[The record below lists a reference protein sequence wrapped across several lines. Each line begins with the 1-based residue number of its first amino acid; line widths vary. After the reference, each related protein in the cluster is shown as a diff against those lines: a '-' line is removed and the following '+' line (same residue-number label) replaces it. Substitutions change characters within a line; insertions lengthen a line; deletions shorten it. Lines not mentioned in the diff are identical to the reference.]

1 VLERYSDDGMAVPD
15 HPEGFLGRRDSAPLC
30 SDTLQR
36 PAARLGTRILIAGSV
51 IAIAGTLAVV
61 VWMLRFAPPVPSV
74 VARPRGSETA
84 APTVSAEKEDARPAH
99 APSPKVPSVRA
110 RRVTSPAVAAGAAD
124 AGARAATAP
133 AVIVEDTTPVLGKA
147 PVVPAAPRAVAPAP
161 AAAAPYTASDADV
174 TPPQPVRQQW
184 LRALPA
190 GSAGDVV
197 TIEVVVNKRGTVDS
211 VRMNSTPR
219 SLGEFMVFTMSL
231 HAIKAWEFRP
241 ALKNG
246 NPVLYRQVMSFGG
259 IANKPRPIQDPNR
272 F

>member
-1 VLERYSDDGMAVPD
+1 MAVPD
-15 HPEGFLGRRDSAPLC
+15 HSEGFAGRRDSAW

-51 IAIAGTLAVV
+51 IAIAGAGAVV

-74 VARPRGSETA
+74 VVRPLRPEA
-84 APTVSAEKEDARPAH
+84 AAAGGSAEKENAPRTQ
-99 APSPKVPSVRA
+99 APSPKVPGLRA
-110 RRVTSPAVAAGAAD
+110 RRATSPAVAPGAAD

-133 AVIVEDTTPVLGKA
+133 AVVAEDTTPDLGKA
-147 PVVPAAPRAVAPAP
+147 PAVPAVPAARAVAPAP

-197 TIEVVVNKRGTVDS
+197 TIEVVVNKRGTVES

-219 SLGEFMVFTMSL
+219 SLGEFMLFTMSL

-241 ALKNG
+241 ALKDG
-246 NPVLYRQVMSFGG
+246 NPVLYRQVMSLGG
-259 IANKPRPIQDPNR
+259 IASKPRPIPDSNG

>member
-1 VLERYSDDGMAVPD
+1 M
-15 HPEGFLGRRDSAPLC
+15 EGFAGRRDSVPAW

-51 IAIAGTLAVV
+51 IAIAGALAVV
-61 VWMLRFAPPVPSV
+61 VWMLRFAPPVPSE
-74 VARPRGSETA
+74 VAGPLRSETA
-84 APTVSAEKEDARPAH
+84 TPGVSAEKEDARPAH

-110 RRVTSPAVAAGAAD
+110 RRDTSSAVVPGAAD

-133 AVIVEDTTPVLGKA
+133 PVIAEDTTPVLGKA
-147 PVVPAAPRAVAPAP
+147 PVVPAAAREVAPAP
-161 AAAAPYTASDADV
+161 AAPALYTASDADV

-190 GSAGDVV
+190 GSPVDVV

-219 SLGEFMVFTMSL
+219 SLGESMLFTMSL
-231 HAIKAWEFRP
+231 HAIKTWEFRP
-241 ALKNG
+241 ALKDG
-246 NPVLYRQVMSFGG
+246 TPVPYRQVMSFGG
-259 IANKPRPIQDPNR
+259 TANKPPPIPDPNG